1 MITIKEALERIL
13 SYVDRLPAEEK
24 HPIDALDQVLDED
37 VRAEFDIPPL
47 DNTAMDGY
55 AVRTTA
61 GATEEKPRDGG
72 VIGEVA
78 AGYVYDGE
86 VRPGTA
92 VRIMTGAPIPQAP
105 TRSSRSRRR
114 TNHSVK
120 HRHRHD
126 R

>member
-1 MITIKEALERIL
+1 M
-13 SYVDRLPAEEK
+13 
-24 HPIDALDQVLDED
+24 
-37 VRAEFDIPPL
+37 
-47 DNTAMDGY
+47 
-55 AVRTTA
+55 
-61 GATEEKPRDGG
+61 
-72 VIGEVA
+72 IGEVA

-105 TRSSRSRRR
+105 TPSSRSRRR